1 MHKSVV
7 SNLVFPMSFTL
18 LMSGVVEEHFDSL
31 KSKIEESIAD
41 TCGIPFVQNGIQSV
55 YASISKALAARRSID
70 AKMNPE
76 RRSSDASISVS
87 IKPDDPDQE
96 AHILN
101 KISREND
108 FLADLNVKLQAEGL
122 SVNSMLD
129 FERINTY
136 PGKLLKTI

>member
-41 TCGIPFVQNGIQSV
+41 TAGIPFVQNGIQSV
-55 YASISKALAARRSID
+55 KASFKALFGRRSID

-101 KISREND
+101 EISREND
-108 FLADLNVKLQAEGL
+108 FLDDLNVKLQAEGL

>member
-1 MHKSVV
+1 M
-7 SNLVFPMSFTL
+7 SNVDEASF
-18 LMSGVVEEHFDSL
+18 GSL
-31 KSKIEESIAD
+31 KSKLEESIAD
-41 TCGIPFVQNGIQSV
+41 ICGIPTTSV
-55 YASISKALAARRSID
+55 YAFYRKTLPDTQSLDARTI
-70 AKMNPE
+70 PE

-101 KISREND
+101 EISREND
-108 FLADLNVKLQAEGL
+108 FLDDLNVKLQAEGL

-136 PGKLLKTI
+136 PGKLLMTI

>member
-7 SNLVFPMSFTL
+7 SNLVFPMSLTIL
-18 LMSGVVEEHFDSL
+18 INGVDEASFDSL
-31 KSKIEESIAD
+31 KPKIEESIAD
-41 TCGIPFVQNGIQSV
+41 CFGIPSTSV
-55 YASISKALAARRSID
+55 YASYDKPFPAIRSID
-70 AKMNPE
+70 AKMIPE
-76 RRSSDASISVS
+76 RRSSDASIRVS
-87 IKPDDPDQE
+87 IKPQDPDQE

-101 KISREND
+101 EISREND
-108 FLADLNVKLQAEGL
+108 FLDDLNVKLQAEGL

>member
-41 TCGIPFVQNGIQSV
+41 TAGIPFVQNGIQSV
-55 YASISKALAARRSID
+55 YVSLKSLFTRRSID

-96 AHILN
+96 AHI
-101 KISREND
+101 
-108 FLADLNVKLQAEGL
+108 
-122 SVNSMLD
+122 
-129 FERINTY
+129 
-136 PGKLLKTI
+136 

>member
-7 SNLVFPMSFTL
+7 SNLVFPMSLTL
-18 LMSGVVEEHFDSL
+18 HISGVDEASFDSL
-31 KSKIEESIAD
+31 KPKIEESIAVYF
-41 TCGIPFVQNGIQSV
+41 GIPTTSV
-55 YASISKALAARRSID
+55 YASYDKAFPARRSID
-70 AKMNPE
+70 AKMIPE

-101 KISREND
+101 EISREND
-108 FLADLNVKLQAEGL
+108 FLDDLNVKLQAEGL

-136 PGKLLKTI
+136 PGKLLMTI

>member
-41 TCGIPFVQNGIQSV
+41 TAGIPFVQNGIQSV
-55 YASISKALAARRSID
+55 YVSLKSLFTRRSID

-101 KISREND
+101 EISREND
-108 FLADLNVKLQAEGL
+108 FLDDLNVKLQAEGL

>member
-1 MHKSVV
+1 MHNSVV
-7 SNLVFPMSFTL
+7 SNLVFPMSFKL
-18 LMSGVVEEHFDSL
+18 LMSGVVEASFDSL

-136 PGKLLKTI
+136 PGKLSKTI

>member
-18 LMSGVVEEHFDSL
+18 LISGVVEASFDSL

-55 YASISKALAARRSID
+55 YASYDKALD
-70 AKMNPE
+70 
-76 RRSSDASISVS
+76 SISVS
-87 IKPDDPDQE
+87 VKPDDPDQE

-101 KISREND
+101 EISREND
-108 FLADLNVKLQAEGL
+108 FLDDLNVKLQAEGL